1 MDNLILLTV
10 SILAGFVLRRSGLF
24 GADGPRNLNRL
35 IIYFF
40 IPVIA
45 LYHIPKISL
54 QLNLIWLTITPFLIF
69 FGSLLFFQLLSRVVL
84 MNPATKGAL
93 MLTAG
98 ISSTSFVGFP
108 IFELLYGA
116 EGLAYGVI
124 LSLSGTILVF
134 NTAGISTLFYLTSG
148 RNSAWHIAKSILRF
162 PPFICFVVALLLNLL
177 SIPYTPWL
185 DTLLAKLAAPFAV
198 IALLSI
204 GMQIDLQDSRSQ
216 WKYLLWGQSYKL
228 LLAPILTYLLI
239 WHVLDMQNLVGRIC
253 ILGAAIGSMNAMS
266 ILTAEKGLNPPLAI
280 LMPTVS
286 IPVSIPILFLLDWLL
301 SLF

>member
-24 GADGPRNLNRL
+24 GAEGPRSLNRL

-40 IPVIA
+40 IPVVA

-54 QLNLIWLTITPFLIF
+54 ELNLIWLTITPFLIF
-69 FGSLLFFQLLSRVVL
+69 FGSILFFQLLSRAVV
-84 MNPATKGAL
+84 MTPSTKGAL
-93 MLTAG
+93 MLTSG

-108 IFELLYGA
+108 IFELLYGP
-116 EGLAYGVI
+116 EGLAYGII

-148 RNSAWHIAKSILRF
+148 HNSIWQIAKSILRF
-162 PPFICFVVALLLNLL
+162 PPFICFVLALLLNLL

-185 DTLLAKLAAPFAV
+185 DQLLGKLAAPFAV

-204 GMQIDLQDSRSQ
+204 GMQIDLQDSRTQ
-216 WKYLLWGQSYKL
+216 WKYLLWGQAYKL
-228 LLAPILTYLLI
+228 LLAPLLTYLLV
-239 WHVLDMQNLVGRIC
+239 WHILDMQNLVGTIC
-253 ILGAAIGSMNAMS
+253 ILGAAIGPMNAMS

-280 LMPTVS
+280 LMPTIG
-286 IPVSIPILFLLDWLL
+286 IPISIPILFLVDWLL
-301 SLF
+301 TVF